1 MERKKIDFVG
11 FQITDLLFVLF
22 VSARWGYQ
30 KNIIFKD
37 KNVENYDSSLYSVG
51 IINTEIPGHLLSSKK
66 RKF

>member
-11 FQITDLLFVLF
+11 FQITDLLF